1 MKVINLIWKYGTG
14 GIAKCFNTYAQL
26 GDVDNDVHVLSICID
41 PQCFDYD
48 RQPLYDLGVTCIQIK
63 STQDFSWH
71 RQLSKLIKEF
81 QPDVV
86 FAHGLHGTIIYIITR
101 LLHRHKIPL
110 VGSFHGLYYAPT
122 IPKRLVAPLY
132 NILMMFIYRHYC
144 KRVVAVSFYSK
155 NELERRRVPHDK
167 IFVVHNG
174 IKDIK
179 EVPKKQTDDKDECI
193 RIGVVSRLDPF
204 KGIDI
209 LLQALVLVKEQT
221 KKKVHLDIV
230 GDGPMSVELQA
241 FIESH
246 HIDNDVNLAGYQSN
260 IPEWMDSWDIFCL
273 PSYFENHSISL
284 LEAMRAGKAIIAT
297 DVGGNGESITNEKEG
312 LLIPTKDVN
321 SMTNALLLLI
331 ENRPFRESL
340 GQNARIRFVNEFT
353 EEITK
358 HNIIKSLTL

>member
-1 MKVINLIWKYGTG
+1 MKILNLTWKYGTG
-14 GIAKCFNTYAQL
+14 GIARCFDTYAQL
-26 GDVDNDVHVLSICID
+26 GEVNKDVNVLSVCID

-48 RQPLYDLGVTCIQIK
+48 RQRLYKLGVTCVQIK
-63 STQDFSWH
+63 NTHDFSWH
-71 RQLSKLIKEF
+71 RKLSDIIKTY

-86 FAHGLHGTIIYIITR
+86 FAHGLHGAIVYVITR
-101 LLHRHKIPL
+101 LLHRHKVPL

-122 IPKRLVAPLY
+122 TKKRLAAPFY
-132 NILMMFIYRHYC
+132 NQLMIFIYRHYC

-155 NELERRRVPHDK
+155 SELEQRRVPHDK

-273 PSYFENHSISL
+273 PSYFENHSISI
-284 LEAMRAGKAIIAT
+284 LEAMRAGRAIVT
-297 DVGGNGESITNEKEG
+297 TNVGGNGESIANGKEG
-312 LLIPTKDVN
+312 VLVPAKDAD
-321 SMTNALLLLI
+321 SLANALLLLI
-331 ENRPFRESL
+331 ENHPFRESL
-340 GQNARIRFVNEFT
+340 GQNARFRFVNEFT
-353 EEITK
+353 EETTK